1 MQKPR
6 PKSKPVE
13 PQITDADILLNWR
26 SLNANVAK
34 LDEKTAERLL
44 TNEIKHR
51 RRKQFILRLIG
62 RWQMMRD
69 RREREEIMQEVLNG
83 AGA

>member
-1 MQKPR
+1 MQKP
-6 PKSKPVE
+6 KNKPTKE
-13 PQITDADILLNWR
+13 PQALDSEVLLNWK

-44 TNEIKHR
+44 QTEIKNR
-51 RRKQFILRLIG
+51 RRKQFVLRLIG

-69 RREREEIMQEVLNG
+69 RREREEIMREVLSGEN
-83 AGA
+83 A